1 MCDFKNG
8 QSPSSKFTRQLS
20 AFTLIELLVVI
31 AIIAILAGLLLP
43 ALASSKAKAQGIQ
56 CMNNSR
62 QLSLAWR
69 MYAEDNRD
77 NVVLSSDDGNGTKPY
92 LQTDSVK
99 GQDLN
104 NYAWTWSK
112 LTFDNGTTT
121 ANAPYNWDVNADITL
136 RPLWQYNQNA
146 SIYRCP
152 ADRSTVLDNNGASVP
167 RVRSY
172 AMNFFLGGFAGES
185 AALSAGIGVRAWGG
199 NYPVYFKLS
208 DLNSLSA
215 SPGASK
221 TFLFIDERSDCINW
235 GNFETDMLGYPSP
248 GGAAVPSAFEWDED
262 LPASYHHNACGI
274 SFADGHSEIHR
285 WKVASTMPPLVN
297 GTLTGGK
304 GSGMTFPASYSVDV
318 AYMQD
323 ITARPFK

>member
-1 MCDFKNG
+1 M
-8 QSPSSKFTRQLS
+8 
-20 AFTLIELLVVI
+20 
-31 AIIAILAGLLLP
+31 LP

-69 MYAEDNRD
+69 MYAEDNHD
-77 NVVLSSDDGNGTKPY
+77 SLILSSDDGVGTATYSKADTIP
-92 LQTDSVK
+92 K
-99 GQDLN
+99 HEMN

-112 LTFDNGTTT
+112 LNFDNGTSTP
-121 ANAPYNWDVNADITL
+121 NAPYNWDINADMTL
-136 RPLWQYNQNA
+136 RPLWQYNQNQN
-146 SIYRCP
+146 IYRCP
-152 ADRSTVLDNNGASVP
+152 GDRSSVLDNNGIGVP

-172 AMNFFLGGFAGES
+172 AMNLFLGGFGGES
-185 AALSAGIGVRAWGG
+185 AANGVGVRAWGA
-199 NYPVYFKLS
+199 NYPVYLKLS
-208 DLNSLSA
+208 DLNSLTA

-221 TFLFIDERSDCINW
+221 TFVFIDERSDCINW

-248 GGAAVPSAFEWDED
+248 GGSAVPSSYEWNED

-285 WKVASTMPPLVN
+285 WKDPRTMPPLVM

-304 GSGMTFPASYSVDV
+304 GSGMTWPAAYSVDV
-318 AYMQD
+318 TYMQD